1 MEFVEITPILKNNY
15 PFLPFIIWFFVSLL
29 AWGVGCFYAS
39 TKETTKESRKILDIS
54 SAICWGS
61 VILCLITLFIIDSYS
76 EKVPTGR
83 NRYTAIV
90 DDSADYKEIVEKY
103 NIIESHGKI
112 WVLEDKDGNS

>member
-1 MEFVEITPILKNNY
+1 MEIIEITPILKSSL
-15 PFLPFIIWFFVSLL
+15 PFYIFIIWFFASLL
-29 AWGVGCFYAS
+29 AFVFVTAFAAN
-39 TKETTKESRKILDIS
+39 RKVLDIGS
-54 SAICWGS
+54 VICWGS
-61 VILCLITLFIIDSYS
+61 VLLCLLTLVITDFFS

>member
-1 MEFVEITPILKNNY
+1 MEIIEITPILKNNY

-39 TKETTKESRKILDIS
+39 MKECRKILDIS

-61 VILCLITLFIIDSYS
+61 VILCLITLFIIDSHL

-112 WVLEDKDGNS
+112 WVLEDKDD

>member
-29 AWGVGCFYAS
+29 AWGVSGFYAS
-39 TKETTKESRKILDIS
+39 TKETTKE
-54 SAICWGS
+54 
-61 VILCLITLFIIDSYS
+61 Y
-76 EKVPTGR
+76 
-83 NRYTAIV
+83 RYTAIV

-112 WVLEDKDGNS
+112 WVLEDKDD

>member
-1 MEFVEITPILKNNY
+1 MEIIEITPILKNNY

-29 AWGVGCFYAS
+29 AWLVGGFYAS
-39 TKETTKESRKILDIS
+39 MKESRKILNIS

>member
-1 MEFVEITPILKNNY
+1 MEIIEITPILRNNC
-15 PFLPFIIWFFVSLL
+15 PLLPFIIWLFVSLL
-29 AWGVGCFYAS
+29 VWVVCGLYAS
-39 TKETTKESRKILDIS
+39 TKETTKEYRKIFYPS

-61 VILCLITLFIIDSYS
+61 VILCLITLFIIDSYL

>member
-1 MEFVEITPILKNNY
+1 MEIIEITPILKNNY
-15 PFLPFIIWFFVSLL
+15 PFFPFIIWFFVSLL
-29 AWGVGCFYAS
+29 AWGVVCFYAS
-39 TKETTKESRKILDIS
+39 TKETIKESRKILDIG

-61 VILCLITLFIIDSYS
+61 VVLCLATLCIIDFYL

-112 WVLEDKDGNS
+112 WVLEDK

>member
-1 MEFVEITPILKNNY
+1 MEIIEITPILKNNY
-15 PFLPFIIWFFVSLL
+15 PFFPFIIWFFVSLFAL
-29 AWGVGCFYAS
+29 VLVGFFAS
-39 TKETTKESRKILDIS
+39 NKGSRKILDIG

-61 VILCLITLFIIDSYS
+61 VLLCLITIYCTDLLS